1 MVTGTLR
8 HTNRE
13 DIKRVKSIYLQ
24 TNFIVVSKPRRMEC
38 PTHAGARLDQ
48 ERYGIWAV
56 NTKLRKRL
64 EENFER

>member
-13 DIKRVKSIYLQ
+13 DIKRVKNIYLQ

-48 ERYGIWAV
+48 E
-56 NTKLRKRL
+56 
-64 EENFER
+64 